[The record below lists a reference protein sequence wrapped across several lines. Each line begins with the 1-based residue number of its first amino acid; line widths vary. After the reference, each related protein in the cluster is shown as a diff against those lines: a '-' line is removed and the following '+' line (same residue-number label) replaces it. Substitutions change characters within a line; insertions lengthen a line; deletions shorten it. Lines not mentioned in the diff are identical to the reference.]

1 VPDENFEKEEV
12 GMNTVIWVIAIGFAA
27 MGLAA
32 LVRPALIWGPFG
44 VVPTTAA
51 SRNEVRAVY
60 GGFGLALAGLMIWAL
75 AAEVGVRHG
84 VFLTVAV
91 SLFGMAAGRAVS
103 AMVEP
108 RALWGWPGVFFLIE
122 LGAGALT
129 LIAA

>member
-1 VPDENFEKEEV
+1 M
-12 GMNTVIWVIAIGFAA
+12 MNTVIWVIAIGFAV

-75 AAEVGVRHG
+75 GAAAGVRHG
-84 VFLTVAV
+84 VLLAVAV
-91 SLFGMAAGRAVS
+91 SLVGMAAGRVISAV
-103 AMVEP
+103 VEP
-108 RALWGWPGVFFLIE
+108 RAMWGWPGVFFLIE
-122 LGAGALT
+122 LVAGAL
-129 LIAA
+129 IIFVA